1 MKIMYNIIRKKRDGY
16 ELSQQE
22 IERFVN
28 EYTAG
33 KIPDYQAS
41 ALLMAIC
48 INGMNSRETS
58 FLTMA
63 MAKSGD
69 QVDLKGLGNLS
80 ADKHSTGGVGD
91 KTSLIVVPIAAV
103 LGCKV
108 AKMSGR
114 GLGHTG
120 GTVDK
125 LESIPGYKTAISPDI
140 LIEQTKKVGIA
151 LASQSGNLVPADKK
165 IYALR
170 DVTGTVESIPLIAS
184 SIMSKKL
191 ASGAQNIVLDV
202 KVGSGAFMKSI
213 GEARELASAMVDIGK
228 ASGRNVR
235 AVLTN
240 MDIPLGNAVGNS
252 LEVIEAIEI
261 LKGNGDKNLLNI
273 CAVLASHMVS
283 MATGIDEEKALSE
296 TYELIENGTA
306 LKKFREWIEAQG
318 GDGRIVDDYS
328 LLGKAS
334 VKYEIK
340 AEKDGFIT
348 KMDAEKIGSICV
360 DLGGGRK
367 TKDDE
372 IDHTAGIILI
382 KKTGD
387 RVKKSEVIAKLYTN
401 KENVIHTAERDFLS
415 SIEITDEKPTQQ
427 ELIYEVVK

>member
-1 MKIMYNIIRKKRDGY
+1 MYSIIRKKRDGY

-33 KIPDYQAS
+33 RIPDYQAS

-63 MAKSGD
+63 MAQSGD
-69 QVDLKGLGNLS
+69 QVDLNGLGNLS

-91 KTSLIVVPIAAV
+91 KTSLIVLPIAAV

-120 GTVDK
+120 GTIDK

-202 KVGSGAFMKSI
+202 KVGSGAFMKNI
-213 GEARELASAMVDIGK
+213 EEARALAGAMVDIGK

-235 AVLTN
+235 AILTN

-261 LKGNGDKNLLNI
+261 LKGNGDKNLLDI
-273 CAVLASHMVS
+273 CSVLASHMVS

-296 TYELIENGTA
+296 AYLSIENGTA

-318 GDGRIVDDYS
+318 GDGRIVDDCS
-328 LLGKAS
+328 ILGKAS
-334 VKYEIK
+334 VEYEIK
-340 AEKDGFIT
+340 AEKDGFIS
-348 KMDAEKIGSICV
+348 KMDVEKIGRICV

-367 TKDDE
+367 TKDDK

-387 RVKKSEVIAKLYTN
+387 MVEKGEAIAKLYTN
-401 KENVIHTAERDFLS
+401 KENAVPTAEKDFLS
-415 SIEITDEKPTQQ
+415 AVEITGKKPAQQ

>member
-1 MKIMYNIIRKKRDGY
+1 MYNILRKKRDGY
-16 ELSQQE
+16 ELSQEE
-22 IERFVN
+22 ITRFVN
-28 EYTAG
+28 GYTEE

-48 INGMNSRETS
+48 IKGMTPREIS
-58 FLTMA
+58 DLTIA

-69 QVDLKGLGNLS
+69 RVDLSELGDLS

-91 KTSLIVVPIAAV
+91 KTSLIVLPIAAV

-125 LESIPGYKTAISPDI
+125 LESIPGYKTAISPEK

-213 GEARELASAMVDIGK
+213 EEARLLAECMVAIGK
-228 ASGRNVR
+228 SSGRNVR
-235 AVLTN
+235 AILTN

-261 LKGNGDKNLLNI
+261 LKGHGDRNLLDI
-273 CAVLASHMVS
+273 CCTLASHMAS
-283 MATGIDEEKALSE
+283 MALGIDEKEALSQA
-296 TYELIENGTA
+296 YKSVDSGIA
-306 LKKFREWIEAQG
+306 LRKFWEWIKAQG

-328 LLGKAS
+328 LLGKA
-334 VKYEIK
+334 KIKHEIK
-340 AEKDGFIT
+340 AEKDGYIS

-360 DLGGGRK
+360 ELGGGRK
-367 TKDDE
+367 TKEDK
-372 IDHTAGIILI
+372 IDHTAGIILC

-387 RVKKSEVIAKLYTN
+387 KVEKGDVIAKLYTY
-401 KENVIHTAERDFLS
+401 KENSLGAVKTDFLS
-415 SIEITDEKPTQQ
+415 AVEISDKKSIAQK
-427 ELIYEVVK
+427 LIYEVVK

>member
-1 MKIMYNIIRKKRDGY
+1 MYGIIRKKRDGH
-16 ELSQQE
+16 ELSREE
-22 IERFVN
+22 ITRFVN
-28 EYTAG
+28 EYTMG

-48 INGMNSRETS
+48 INGMTSRETS

-69 QVDLKGLGNLS
+69 QVDLSELGKLS

-91 KTSLIVVPIAAV
+91 KTSLIVLPIAAM

-125 LESIPGYKTAISPDI
+125 LESVSGYETAISPDK

-184 SIMSKKL
+184 SIMSKKI

-213 GEARELASAMVDIGK
+213 DGARALANTMVDIGK

-235 AVLTN
+235 AILTN
-240 MDIPLGNAVGNS
+240 MDVPLGNAVGNS

-261 LKGNGDKNLLNI
+261 LKGNGDRNLLDI
-273 CAVLASHMVS
+273 CCNLASHMAS
-283 MATGIDEEKALSE
+283 MATGIDEEKAL
-296 TYELIENGTA
+296 TKAYESVENGTA
-306 LKKFREWIEAQG
+306 LGKFKEWIVAQG
-318 GDGRIVDDYS
+318 GDGRVVDDYS
-328 LLGKAS
+328 LFGKAS
-334 VKYEIK
+334 VEYEIK
-340 AEKDGFIT
+340 AEKDGFIS

-360 DLGGGRK
+360 NLGGGRK
-367 TKDDE
+367 TKDDK

-387 RVKKSEVIAKLYTN
+387 MVEKGEVIAKLYTN
-401 KENVIHTAERDFLS
+401 KENAIPTAEKDFLS
-415 SIEITDEKPTQQ
+415 AIEITGRKPAKQK
-427 ELIYEVVK
+427 LIYEVVR

>member
-1 MKIMYNIIRKKRDGY
+1 MKIMYSIIRKKRDGH
-16 ELSQQE
+16 ELLQE
-22 IERFVN
+22 EITRFVN
-28 EYTAG
+28 EYTEG
-33 KIPDYQAS
+33 KTPDYQAS

-48 INGMNSRETS
+48 IKGMTSRETS
-58 FLTMA
+58 DLTIA
-63 MAKSGD
+63 MAQSGD
-69 QVDLKGLGNLS
+69 QVDLKGLGKLS

-91 KTSLIVVPIAAV
+91 KTSLIVLPIAAV

-108 AKMSGR
+108 AKMSGH

-125 LESIPGYKTAISPDI
+125 LESIPGYETAISPDI

-213 GEARELASAMVDIGK
+213 EEARALANAMVDIGK

-235 AVLTN
+235 AILTN

-261 LKGNGDKNLLNI
+261 LKGNSDKNLLDI
-273 CAVLASHMVS
+273 CCNLAAHMAS
-283 MATGIDEEKALSE
+283 MATGIDEEKALSGAYG
-296 TYELIENGTA
+296 TIENGTA
-306 LKKFREWIEAQG
+306 LKKFREWIEEQG

-328 LLGKAS
+328 LFKKAA
-334 VKYEIK
+334 VEYEVK
-340 AEKDGFIT
+340 AEKDGFIS

-367 TKDDE
+367 TKDDK

-387 RVKKSEVIAKLYTN
+387 RVKKGEVIAKLYTN
-401 KENVIHTAERDFLS
+401 KNDAVFTAERDYLEVV
-415 SIEITDEKPTQQ
+415 EISDEKPIEQK
-427 ELIYEVVK
+427 LIYEMVK

>member
-1 MKIMYNIIRKKRDGY
+1 MKIMYNIIRKKRDGH
-16 ELSQQE
+16 ELSQEE
-22 IERFVN
+22 ITRFVN

-48 INGMNSRETS
+48 IQGMSARETS

-63 MAKSGD
+63 MTKSGD
-69 QVDLKGLGNLS
+69 QMDLSVLGKLS

-125 LESIPGYKTAISPDI
+125 LESIPGYETEVSPYR
-140 LIEQTKKVGIA
+140 LIDQTKNIGVA

-191 ASGAQNIVLDV
+191 ASGAQNIVLDI

-213 GEARELASAMVDIGK
+213 EEARALANAMVDIGK

-261 LKGNGDKNLLNI
+261 LKGNGDRNLLDI
-273 CAVLASHMVS
+273 CCSLASHMAS

-296 TYELIENGTA
+296 AYETIKNGTA
-306 LKKFREWIEAQG
+306 LRKFREWIEAQG

-328 LLGKAS
+328 LFGKAS
-334 VKYEIK
+334 VEYEIK
-340 AEKDGFIT
+340 AEKDGFIS

-360 DLGGGRK
+360 NLGGGRK

-372 IDHTAGIILI
+372 IDHTAGIILS

-387 RVKKSEVIAKLYTN
+387 WVKKGEVIAKLYTN
-401 KENVIHTAERDFLS
+401 KKNAISVAEKNFLGA
-415 SIEITDEKPTQQ
+415 IEITDKKPAQQ
-427 ELIYEVVK
+427 KLIYEVVK

>member
-1 MKIMYNIIRKKRDGY
+1 MKIMYNIIRKKRDGF
-16 ELSQQE
+16 ELSREE
-22 IERFVN
+22 ITKFVN

-48 INGMNSRETS
+48 INGMCARETS
-58 FLTMA
+58 DLTMA
-63 MAKSGD
+63 MAQSGD
-69 QVDLKGLGNLS
+69 RVDLSELGLLS

-103 LGCKV
+103 LGCRV

-125 LESIPGYKTAISPDI
+125 LESIHGYETAISPER
-140 LIEQTKKVGIA
+140 LIEQTKKVGIT
-151 LASQSGNLVPADKK
+151 LTSQSGNLVPADKK

-191 ASGAQNIVLDV
+191 ASGAKNIVLDV
-202 KVGSGAFMKSI
+202 KVGSGAFMKDIHS
-213 GEARELASAMVDIGK
+213 ARELAQTMVNIGK
-228 ASGRNVR
+228 ASDRNVR

-252 LEVIEAIEI
+252 LEVIEAIET
-261 LKGNGDKNLLNI
+261 LKGNGDRNLLDI
-273 CAVLASHMVS
+273 SCTLAAHMAS
-283 MATGIDEEKALSE
+283 MAVGIDEEKALSE
-296 TYELIENGTA
+296 AYEAVENGTA
-306 LKKFREWIEAQG
+306 LRKFREWIEAQG
-318 GDGRIVDDYS
+318 GDGRIVEDYS
-328 LLGKAS
+328 LLGKAL
-334 VKYEIK
+334 VEKEIESLK
-340 AEKDGFIT
+340 TGYISKI
-348 KMDAEKIGSICV
+348 DAEKIGSICV

-367 TKDDE
+367 TKEDK
-372 IDHTAGIILI
+372 IDHTAGIILV

-387 RVKKSEVIAKLYTN
+387 KVEKGEVIARVYTN
-401 KENVIHTAERDFLS
+401 KENVVTDAEKDYLDA
-415 SIEITDEKPTQQ
+415 IEISNKKPVQQ
-427 ELIYEVVK
+427 KLIYEVVK

>member
-1 MKIMYNIIRKKRDGY
+1 MYNIIRKKRDGF
-16 ELSQQE
+16 ELSREE
-22 IERFVN
+22 ITKFVK
-28 EYTAG
+28 EYTDG
-33 KIPDYQAS
+33 KICDYQAS
-41 ALLMAIC
+41 ALLMAVC
-48 INGMNSRETS
+48 IKGMTARETS
-58 FLTMA
+58 DLTTA
-63 MAKSGD
+63 MANSGD
-69 QVDLKGLGNLS
+69 TVDLSGLGSLS

-91 KTSLIVVPIAAV
+91 KTSLIVLPIAAA

-125 LESIPGYKTAISPDI
+125 LESIPGYETAISPEK

-151 LASQSGNLVPADKK
+151 LASQSGNLTPADKK

-184 SIMSKKL
+184 SIMSKKI

-213 GEARELASAMVDIGK
+213 DDARDLANAMVEIGK

-235 AVLTN
+235 AILTN

-261 LKGNGDKNLLNI
+261 LKGNGDKNLLDI
-273 CAVLASHMVS
+273 CCALAANMAS
-283 MATGIDEEKALSE
+283 MAVGIDVEKALSLAHE
-296 TYELIENGTA
+296 SVQNGSA
-306 LKKFREWIEAQG
+306 LLKFREWIEAQG
-318 GDGRIVDDYS
+318 GDGRIVDNYS

-334 VKYEIK
+334 VEKEIK
-340 AEKDGFIT
+340 SEISGYIT
-348 KMDAEKIGSICV
+348 KMDAEKIGNICV

-367 TKDDE
+367 TKEDK
-372 IDHTAGIILI
+372 IDHTAGIILV

-387 RVKKSEVIAKLYTN
+387 KVEKGEVIARVYTN
-401 KENVIHTAERDFLS
+401 KEDVVIKAAEDFLNA
-415 SIEITDEKPTQQ
+415 IEIADKKPEMQK
-427 ELIYEVVK
+427 LIYEVVK

>member
-16 ELSQQE
+16 ELSQEE
-22 IERFVN
+22 ITRFVN

-33 KIPDYQAS
+33 RIPDYQAS

-48 INGMNSRETS
+48 INGMTSRETS
-58 FLTMA
+58 DLTISMA
-63 MAKSGD
+63 HSGD
-69 QVDLKGLGNLS
+69 QVDLRELGKLS

-91 KTSLIVVPIAAV
+91 KTSLIVLPIAAV

-125 LESIPGYKTAISPDI
+125 LESIPGYETAISPDK
-140 LIEQTKKVGIA
+140 LIEQTKKAGIA

-191 ASGAQNIVLDV
+191 ASGSQNIVLDV
-202 KVGSGAFMKSI
+202 KVGSGAFMKNI
-213 GEARELASAMVDIGK
+213 EEARALANAMVDIGK

-261 LKGNGDKNLLNI
+261 LKGNGDRNLLDI
-273 CAVLASHMVS
+273 CCNLAAHMAS
-283 MATGIDEEKALSE
+283 MAMGIDEEKALTKAYE
-296 TYELIENGTA
+296 TIENGTA

-328 LLGKAS
+328 IFGKAS
-334 VKYEIK
+334 VEYEIK
-340 AEKDGFIT
+340 AEKDGFIS
-348 KMDAEKIGSICV
+348 KMDAEKVGSICV
-360 DLGGGRK
+360 NLGGGRK

-387 RVKKSEVIAKLYTN
+387 KAEKGEVLAKLYTN
-401 KENVIHTAERDFLS
+401 NENAIPTAEKVFLDAV
-415 SIEITDEKPTQQ
+415 EINGEKPTEQK
-427 ELIYEVVK
+427 LIYEVVK

>member
-1 MKIMYNIIRKKRDGY
+1 MYDIIRKKRDGY
-16 ELSQQE
+16 ELSREE
-22 IERFVN
+22 IAKFVSGYASG
-28 EYTAG
+28 E
-33 KIPDYQAS
+33 IPDYQAS

-48 INGMNSRETS
+48 IRGMSARETS
-58 FLTMA
+58 DLTME
-63 MAKSGD
+63 MAQSGD
-69 QVDLKGLGNLS
+69 RVDLSALGSLS

-91 KTSLIVVPIAAV
+91 KTSLIVAPIAAV

-125 LESIPGYKTAISPDI
+125 LESIPGYETAIYPDK
-140 LIEQTKKVGIA
+140 LIEQTKMVGIA

-184 SIMSKKL
+184 SIMSKKI

-202 KVGSGAFMKSI
+202 KVGSGAFMKSLE
-213 GEARELASAMVDIGK
+213 EARILADAMVEIGK

-252 LEVIEAIEI
+252 LEVIEAIET
-261 LKGNGDKNLLNI
+261 LKGNGDKNLLDI
-273 CAVLASHMVS
+273 CCTLASHMAS
-283 MATGIDEEKALSE
+283 MAVGLDEEKAILMA
-296 TYELIENGTA
+296 YESIENGSA
-306 LKKFREWIEAQG
+306 LSKFREWIEAQG
-318 GDGRIVDDYS
+318 GNGDVVDDYS
-328 LLGKAS
+328 IFGSAS
-334 VKYEIK
+334 VEYEIK

-360 DLGGGRK
+360 NLGGGRK
-367 TKDDE
+367 TKDDT
-372 IDHTAGIILI
+372 IDHTAGIILV

-387 RVKKSEVIAKLYTN
+387 KVEKGEVIAKLHTN
-401 KENVIHTAERDFLS
+401 KSKVITIAEKDFLNAVR
-415 SIEITDEKPTQQ
+415 IDNKKPITQK
-427 ELIYEVVK
+427 LIYEVVK

>member
-16 ELSQQE
+16 ELSQEE
-22 IERFVN
+22 ITRFVN
-28 EYTAG
+28 EYTEG

-48 INGMNSRETS
+48 IQGMSSRETS

-63 MAKSGD
+63 MAQSGD
-69 QVDLKGLGNLS
+69 QVDLSELGNLS

-91 KTSLIVVPIAAV
+91 KTSLIVLPISAV

-125 LESIPGYKTAISPDI
+125 LESIPGYETAISPDK

-202 KVGSGAFMKSI
+202 KVGSGAFMKSTH
-213 GEARELASAMVDIGK
+213 EARALANVMVDIGK

-235 AVLTN
+235 AILTN

-261 LKGNGDKNLLNI
+261 LKGNGDKNLLDI
-273 CAVLASHMVS
+273 CCSLASHMAS

-296 TYELIENGTA
+296 AYKAIRRGIA
-306 LKKFREWIEAQG
+306 LEKFREWIEAQG

-334 VKYEIK
+334 VESEVKS
-340 AEKDGFIT
+340 EKDGFIS
-348 KMDAEKIGSICV
+348 KIDAEKVGSICV

-367 TKDDE
+367 TKDDK
-372 IDHTAGIILI
+372 IDHTAGIILVR
-382 KKTGD
+382 KTGD
-387 RVKKSEVIAKLYTN
+387 RVKKGEVIAKLYTN
-401 KENVIHTAERDFLS
+401 KENTVSTAEKNFLGA
-415 SIEITDEKPTQQ
+415 IEITNEKPAEQK
-427 ELIYEVVK
+427 LIYEVVK

>member
-1 MKIMYNIIRKKRDGY
+1 MYGIIRKKRDGH
-16 ELSQQE
+16 ELSREE
-22 IERFVN
+22 ITRFVN
-28 EYTAG
+28 EYTMG

-48 INGMNSRETS
+48 INGMTSRETS

-69 QVDLKGLGNLS
+69 QVDLSELGKLS

-91 KTSLIVVPIAAV
+91 KTSLIVLPIAAM

-125 LESIPGYKTAISPDI
+125 LESVSGYETAISPDK

-184 SIMSKKL
+184 SIMSKKI

-213 GEARELASAMVDIGK
+213 DGARALANTMVDIGK

-235 AVLTN
+235 AILTN
-240 MDIPLGNAVGNS
+240 MDVPLGNAVGNS

-261 LKGNGDKNLLNI
+261 LKGNGDRNLLDI
-273 CAVLASHMVS
+273 CCNLASHMAS
-283 MATGIDEEKALSE
+283 MATGIDEEKAL
-296 TYELIENGTA
+296 TKAYESVENGTA
-306 LKKFREWIEAQG
+306 LGKFKEWIVAQG
-318 GDGRIVDDYS
+318 GDGRVVDDYS
-328 LLGKAS
+328 LFGTAS
-334 VKYEIK
+334 VEYEIK
-340 AEKDGFIT
+340 AEKDGFIS

-360 DLGGGRK
+360 NLGGGRK
-367 TKDDE
+367 TKDDK

-387 RVKKSEVIAKLYTN
+387 MVEKGEVIAKLYTN
-401 KENVIHTAERDFLS
+401 KENAIPTAEKDFLS
-415 SIEITDEKPTQQ
+415 AIEITGRKPAKQK
-427 ELIYEVVK
+427 LIYEVVR

>member
-1 MKIMYNIIRKKRDGY
+1 MYGIIRKKRDGY
-16 ELSQQE
+16 ELSQEE
-22 IERFVN
+22 ITKFVN
-28 EYTAG
+28 EYTTG

-48 INGMNSRETS
+48 INGMTSRETS

-69 QVDLKGLGNLS
+69 QVDLKGLGKLS

-91 KTSLIVVPIAAV
+91 KTSLIVLPIAAV

-125 LESIPGYKTAISPDI
+125 LESIPGYETAISPDK
-140 LIEQTKKVGIA
+140 LIEQTKKVGIT
-151 LASQSGNLVPADKK
+151 LTSQSGNLVPADKK

-202 KVGSGAFMKSI
+202 KVGSGAFMKNI
-213 GEARELASAMVDIGK
+213 EEARALANSMVDIGK

-252 LEVIEAIEI
+252 LEVIETIEI
-261 LKGNGDKNLLNI
+261 LKGNGDKNLLDI
-273 CAVLASHMVS
+273 CCSLAAHMAS
-283 MATGIDEEKALSE
+283 MATGIDEEKAL
-296 TYELIENGTA
+296 TKAYESVENGTA
-306 LKKFREWIEAQG
+306 LGKFKEWIVAQG
-318 GDGRIVDDYS
+318 GDGRIIDDYS
-328 LLGKAS
+328 LFGKAS
-334 VKYEIK
+334 VEYEIK
-340 AEKDGFIT
+340 ADKDGFIS
-348 KMDAEKIGSICV
+348 KMDAERIGSICV

-367 TKDDE
+367 TKDDK

-387 RVKKSEVIAKLYTN
+387 EVEKGEVIAKLYTN
-401 KENVIHTAERDFLS
+401 KKNATPTAERDFLDA
-415 SIEITDEKPTQQ
+415 IEITDEKPTEQR
-427 ELIYEVVK
+427 LIYEVVR

>member
-1 MKIMYNIIRKKRDGY
+1 MYGIIRKKRDGH
-16 ELSQQE
+16 ELSREE
-22 IERFVN
+22 ITRFVN
-28 EYTAG
+28 EYTTG

-48 INGMNSRETS
+48 INGMTSHETS

-69 QVDLKGLGNLS
+69 QVDLSELGKLS

-91 KTSLIVVPIAAV
+91 KTSLIVLPIAAM

-125 LESIPGYKTAISPDI
+125 LESVSGYETAISPDK

-151 LASQSGNLVPADKK
+151 LASQSGNLTPADKK

-184 SIMSKKL
+184 SIMSKKI

-213 GEARELASAMVDIGK
+213 DGARALANTMVDIGK

-235 AVLTN
+235 AILTN
-240 MDIPLGNAVGNS
+240 MDVPLGNAVGNS

-261 LKGNGDKNLLNI
+261 LKGNGDRNLLDI
-273 CAVLASHMVS
+273 CCNLASHMAS
-283 MATGIDEEKALSE
+283 MATGIDEEKAL
-296 TYELIENGTA
+296 TKAYESIENGTA
-306 LKKFREWIEAQG
+306 LGKFKEWIVAQG
-318 GDGRIVDDYS
+318 GDGRVVDDYS
-328 LLGKAS
+328 LFGKAS
-334 VKYEIK
+334 VEYEIK
-340 AEKDGFIT
+340 AEKDGFIS
-348 KMDAEKIGSICV
+348 KMDAEMIGSICV
-360 DLGGGRK
+360 NLGGGRK
-367 TKDDE
+367 TKDDK

-387 RVKKSEVIAKLYTN
+387 MVEKGEVIAKLYTN
-401 KENVIHTAERDFLS
+401 KENAIPTAEKDFLS
-415 SIEITDEKPTQQ
+415 AIEITGRKPAKQK
-427 ELIYEVVK
+427 LIYEVVR

>member
-16 ELSQQE
+16 ELSREE
-22 IERFVN
+22 ITRFVN

-48 INGMNSRETS
+48 IQGMSARETS
-58 FLTMA
+58 DLTMA

-69 QVDLKGLGNLS
+69 QVNLSELGKLS

-91 KTSLIVVPIAAV
+91 KTSLIVLPIAAV

-125 LESIPGYKTAISPDI
+125 LESIPDYETAISPDK
-140 LIEQTKKVGIA
+140 LIEQTKKVGVA

-213 GEARELASAMVDIGK
+213 EEARGLANAMVDIGK
-228 ASGRNVR
+228 ASGRKVR

-261 LKGNGDKNLLNI
+261 LKGNGDKNLLDI
-273 CAVLASHMVS
+273 CCSLAAYMAS
-283 MATGIDEEKALSE
+283 MATGINEEKAL
-296 TYELIENGTA
+296 TKAYESIENGTA
-306 LKKFREWIEAQG
+306 LQKFREWIEAQG

-328 LLGKAS
+328 LFGKALIE
-334 VKYEIK
+334 YEIK
-340 AEKDGFIT
+340 AEKDGFIS
-348 KMDAEKIGSICV
+348 KIDAETIGSICV

-367 TKDDE
+367 TKEDE

-387 RVKKSEVIAKLYTN
+387 KVEKGELIAKLYTN
-401 KENVIHTAERDFLS
+401 KENAVPVAEKDFLC
-415 SIEITDEKPTQQ
+415 SIEITNKKPAEQK
-427 ELIYEVVK
+427 LIYEVVR

>member
-1 MKIMYNIIRKKRDGY
+1 MYSIIRKKRDGF
-16 ELSQQE
+16 ELSREE
-22 IERFVN
+22 ITKFVK
-28 EYTAG
+28 EYTDG
-33 KIPDYQAS
+33 IIPDYQAS

-48 INGMNSRETS
+48 IKGMTARETS
-58 FLTMA
+58 DLTTA
-63 MAKSGD
+63 MANSGD
-69 QVDLKGLGNLS
+69 MVDLSELGSLS

-91 KTSLIVVPIAAV
+91 KTSLIVLPIAAA

-125 LESIPGYKTAISPDI
+125 LESIPGYETAISPEK
-140 LIEQTKKVGIA
+140 LIEQTKKAGIA
-151 LASQSGNLVPADKK
+151 LASQSGNLTPADKK

-184 SIMSKKL
+184 SIMSKKI

-213 GEARELASAMVDIGK
+213 DDARDLANAMVEIGK

-261 LKGNGDKNLLNI
+261 LKGNGDKNLLDI
-273 CAVLASHMVS
+273 CCALAANMAS
-283 MATGIDEEKALSE
+283 MAVGIDVEKALSLAHE
-296 TYELIENGTA
+296 SVQNGSA
-306 LKKFREWIEAQG
+306 LLKFREWIEAQG
-318 GDGRIVDDYS
+318 GDGRIVDNYS

-334 VKYEIK
+334 VEKEIK
-340 AEKDGFIT
+340 SEISGYIT
-348 KMDAEKIGSICV
+348 KMDAEKIGNICV

-367 TKDDE
+367 TKEDK
-372 IDHTAGIILI
+372 IDHTAGIILV

-387 RVKKSEVIAKLYTN
+387 KVEKGEVIARVYTN
-401 KENVIHTAERDFLS
+401 KEDVVIKAAEDFLNA
-415 SIEITDEKPTQQ
+415 IEIADKKPEMQK
-427 ELIYEVVK
+427 LIYEVVK

>member
-16 ELSQQE
+16 ELSQEE
-22 IERFVN
+22 ITRFVN

-33 KIPDYQAS
+33 RIPDYQAS

-48 INGMNSRETS
+48 INGMTSRETS
-58 FLTMA
+58 DLTISMA
-63 MAKSGD
+63 HSGD
-69 QVDLKGLGNLS
+69 QVDLRELGKLS

-91 KTSLIVVPIAAV
+91 KTSLIVLPIAAV

-125 LESIPGYKTAISPDI
+125 LESIPGYETAISPDK
-140 LIEQTKKVGIA
+140 LIEQTKKAGIA

-191 ASGAQNIVLDV
+191 ASGSQNIVLDV
-202 KVGSGAFMKSI
+202 KVGSGAFMKNI
-213 GEARELASAMVDIGK
+213 EEARALANAMVDIGK

-261 LKGNGDKNLLNI
+261 LKGNGDRNLLDI
-273 CAVLASHMVS
+273 CCNLAAHMAS
-283 MATGIDEEKALSE
+283 MAMGIDEEKALTKAYE
-296 TYELIENGTA
+296 TIENGTA

-328 LLGKAS
+328 IFGKAS
-334 VKYEIK
+334 VEYEIK
-340 AEKDGFIT
+340 AEKDGFIS
-348 KMDAEKIGSICV
+348 KMDAEKVGSICV
-360 DLGGGRK
+360 NLGGGRK

-382 KKTGD
+382 KKMGD
-387 RVKKSEVIAKLYTN
+387 KAEKGEVLAKLYTN
-401 KENVIHTAERDFLS
+401 NENAIPVAEKDFLCA
-415 SIEITDEKPTQQ
+415 IEITNKKSAEQK
-427 ELIYEVVK
+427 LIYEVVR

>member
-1 MKIMYNIIRKKRDGY
+1 MYNIIRKKRDGH

-22 IERFVN
+22 ITRFVN

-48 INGMNSRETS
+48 INGMNPRETS

-69 QVDLKGLGNLS
+69 QIDLSGLGKLS

-91 KTSLIVVPIAAV
+91 KTSLIVLPIAAM

-125 LESIPGYKTAISPDI
+125 LESIPGYETAISPEE
-140 LIEQTKKVGIA
+140 LIEQTKKVGVT
-151 LASQSGNLVPADKK
+151 LTSQTGNLVPADKK

-202 KVGSGAFMKSI
+202 KVGSGAFMKNTH
-213 GEARELASAMVDIGK
+213 EARALANAMVDIGK

-235 AVLTN
+235 AIITN
-240 MDIPLGNAVGNS
+240 MDIPLGNTIGNS

-261 LKGNGDKNLLNI
+261 LKGNGDKNLLDI
-273 CAVLASHMVS
+273 CCSLAANMAS

-296 TYELIENGTA
+296 AYETIKNGTA
-306 LKKFREWIEAQG
+306 LRKFREWIEAQG
-318 GDGRIVDDYS
+318 GDGRIVNDYS
-328 LLGKAS
+328 LFGKAS
-334 VKYEIK
+334 VEYEIK
-340 AEKDGFIT
+340 AEKGGFIS

-360 DLGGGRK
+360 NLGGGRK

-387 RVKKSEVIAKLYTN
+387 EVEKGEVIAKLYTN
-401 KENVIHTAERDFLS
+401 KKNAISVAEKDFLNA
-415 SIEITDEKPTQQ
+415 IEITGIKPAQQ
-427 ELIYEVVK
+427 KLIYEVVR

>member
-16 ELSQQE
+16 ELSQEE
-22 IERFVN
+22 ITRFVN
-28 EYTAG
+28 EYTSG
-33 KIPDYQAS
+33 KVPDYQAS

-48 INGMNSRETS
+48 INGMNPRETS
-58 FLTMA
+58 FLTTA
-63 MAKSGD
+63 MAQSGD
-69 QVDLKGLGNLS
+69 QVDLSRLGKLS

-91 KTSLIVVPIAAV
+91 KTSLIAIPIAAV

-125 LESIPGYKTAISPDI
+125 LESIPNYETAISPDK
-140 LIEQTKKVGIA
+140 LIEQTNKVGIA

-191 ASGAQNIVLDV
+191 ASGAHNIVLDV
-202 KVGSGAFMKSI
+202 KVGSGAFMKNI
-213 GEARELASAMVDIGK
+213 EEARLLASAMVNIGK

-235 AVLTN
+235 AILTN

-261 LKGNGDKNLLNI
+261 LKGNGERNLLDI
-273 CAVLASHMVS
+273 CCSLAAHMAS
-283 MATGIDEEKALSE
+283 MVTEIDEEKALAE
-296 TYELIENGTA
+296 AYGTIKNGTA

-318 GDGRIVDDYS
+318 GNGKIVDDYS
-328 LLGKAS
+328 LFGKAS
-334 VKYEIK
+334 FEYEVKTQ
-340 AEKDGFIT
+340 KDGFIS

-387 RVKKSEVIAKLYTN
+387 KVQKGDLIAKLYTN
-401 KENVIHTAERDFLS
+401 NENAISLAEKDLLCA
-415 SIEITDEKPTQQ
+415 IDITDRKPSEQK
-427 ELIYEVVK
+427 LIYEVVK

>member
-16 ELSQQE
+16 ELSQEE
-22 IERFVN
+22 ITRFVN

-48 INGMNSRETS
+48 IQGMTSRETS

-69 QVDLKGLGNLS
+69 QVDLTALGKLS

-91 KTSLIVVPIAAV
+91 KTSLIVLPIATV
-103 LGCKV
+103 LGCKI

-125 LESIPGYKTAISPDI
+125 LESIPGYEIAISPHK
-140 LIEQTKKVGIA
+140 LIEQTEKVGIT
-151 LASQSGNLVPADKK
+151 LTSQSGNLVPADKK

-191 ASGAQNIVLDV
+191 ASGAHNIVLDV

-213 GEARELASAMVDIGK
+213 EEARKLASTMVDIGK

-240 MDIPLGNAVGNS
+240 MDIPLGSAVGNS

-261 LKGNGDKNLLNI
+261 LKGNDDKNLLDI
-273 CAVLASHMVS
+273 CCSLASHMAS
-283 MATGIDEEKALSE
+283 MATGIDEEKAL
-296 TYELIENGTA
+296 TKAYESIENGTA
-306 LKKFREWIEAQG
+306 LSKFREWIEAQG

-328 LLGKAS
+328 LFGKAS
-334 VKYEIK
+334 VEYEIK
-340 AEKDGFIT
+340 AEKDGFIS

-367 TKDDE
+367 TKEDE
-372 IDHTAGIILI
+372 IDHTAGIILVR
-382 KKTGD
+382 KTGD
-387 RVKKSEVIAKLYTN
+387 RVKKGEVIAKLYTN
-401 KENVIHTAERDFLS
+401 KKDAVSTAERDYFEAV
-415 SIEITDEKPTQQ
+415 EISTEKPIEQK
-427 ELIYEVVK
+427 LIYEMVK

>member
-1 MKIMYNIIRKKRDGY
+1 MYGIIRKKRDGY
-16 ELSQQE
+16 ELSQEE
-22 IERFVN
+22 ITRFVN
-28 EYTAG
+28 EYIAG

-48 INGMNSRETS
+48 INGMTSRETS

-63 MAKSGD
+63 MAQSGD
-69 QVDLKGLGNLS
+69 QVDLKGLRKLS

-91 KTSLIVVPIAAV
+91 KTSLIVLPIAAV

-125 LESIPGYKTAISPDI
+125 LESIPGYETAISPDK

-184 SIMSKKL
+184 SIMSKKI
-191 ASGAQNIVLDV
+191 ASGTQNIVLDV

-213 GEARELASAMVDIGK
+213 EEARALASAMVDIGK

-235 AVLTN
+235 AILTN

-261 LKGNGDKNLLNI
+261 LKGNGDRNLLDI
-273 CAVLASHMVS
+273 CCNLASHMAS
-283 MATGIDEEKALSE
+283 MVTGIDEEKAL
-296 TYELIENGTA
+296 TKAYESIENSTA
-306 LKKFREWIEAQG
+306 LGKFKEWIVAQG

-328 LLGKAS
+328 LFGKAS
-334 VKYEIK
+334 VEYEIK
-340 AEKDGFIT
+340 AEKDGFIS

-367 TKDDE
+367 TKDDK
-372 IDHTAGIILI
+372 IDHTAGITLI

-387 RVKKSEVIAKLYTN
+387 KVEKGEVIAKLYTN
-401 KENVIHTAERDFLS
+401 KENAISIAEKNFLS
-415 SIEITDEKPTQQ
+415 AIEITDKKPAEQR
-427 ELIYEVVK
+427 LIYEVVR

>member
-1 MKIMYNIIRKKRDGY
+1 MKIMYNIIRKKRDGH
-16 ELSQQE
+16 ELSQEE
-22 IERFVN
+22 ITRFVN

-48 INGMNSRETS
+48 IQGMSARETS
-58 FLTMA
+58 DLTMA
-63 MAKSGD
+63 MTKSGD
-69 QVDLKGLGNLS
+69 QMDLSVLGKLS

-125 LESIPGYKTAISPDI
+125 LEAIPGYKTAISPDK

-151 LASQSGNLVPADKK
+151 LSSQSGNLVPADKK

-191 ASGAQNIVLDV
+191 ASGAQNIVLDI

-213 GEARELASAMVDIGK
+213 EEARALANAMVDIGK

-261 LKGNGDKNLLNI
+261 LKGNGDRNLLDI
-273 CAVLASHMVS
+273 CCSLASHMAS
-283 MATGIDEEKALSE
+283 MATGIDEEKAL
-296 TYELIENGTA
+296 TKAYESIENGTA
-306 LKKFREWIEAQG
+306 LSKFREWIEAQG
-318 GDGRIVDDYS
+318 GDGRIVGDYS
-328 LLGKAS
+328 LFGKAS
-334 VKYEIK
+334 VEYEIK
-340 AEKDGFIT
+340 AEKEGFIS

-387 RVKKSEVIAKLYTN
+387 EVEKGEVIAKLYTN
-401 KENVIHTAERDFLS
+401 KENAVSTAERDYLETV
-415 SIEITDEKPTQQ
+415 EISDEKPAEQR
-427 ELIYEVVK
+427 LIYEVVR

>member
-1 MKIMYNIIRKKRDGY
+1 MYNIIRKKRDGY
-16 ELSQQE
+16 ELSREE
-22 IERFVN
+22 ITRFVN

-48 INGMNSRETS
+48 IQGMSARETS
-58 FLTMA
+58 DLTMA

-69 QVDLKGLGNLS
+69 QVNLSELGKLS

-91 KTSLIVVPIAAV
+91 KTSLIVLPSAAG

-125 LESIPGYKTAISPDI
+125 LESIPDYETAISPDK
-140 LIEQTKKVGIA
+140 LIEQTKKVGVA
-151 LASQSGNLVPADKK
+151 LASQSGNLVPADKQ
-165 IYALR
+165 ISALR
-170 DVTGTVESIPLIAS
+170 DVTGTVESTPLIAS

-213 GEARELASAMVDIGK
+213 EEARGLANAMVDIGK
-228 ASGRNVR
+228 ASGRKVR

-240 MDIPLGNAVGNS
+240 MDVPLGNAVGNS

-261 LKGNGDKNLLNI
+261 LKGNGDKNLLDI
-273 CAVLASHMVS
+273 CCSLAAYMAS
-283 MATGIDEEKALSE
+283 MATGIDEEKAL
-296 TYELIENGTA
+296 TKAYESIENGTA
-306 LKKFREWIEAQG
+306 LQKFREWIEAQG
-318 GDGRIVDDYS
+318 GDGIIVDDYS
-328 LLGKAS
+328 LFGKALIE
-334 VKYEIK
+334 YEIK
-340 AEKDGFIT
+340 AEKDGFIS
-348 KMDAEKIGSICV
+348 KIDAETIGSICV

-367 TKDDE
+367 TKDDK

-387 RVKKSEVIAKLYTN
+387 KVEKGEVIAKLYTN
-401 KENVIHTAERDFLS
+401 KENAVPVAEKDFLC
-415 SIEITDEKPTQQ
+415 SIEITNKKPAEQK
-427 ELIYEVVK
+427 LIYEVVR

>member
-1 MKIMYNIIRKKRDGY
+1 MKIMYNIIRKKRDGH
-16 ELSQQE
+16 ELSQEE
-22 IERFVN
+22 ITKFVN
-28 EYTAG
+28 KYIAG

-48 INGMNSRETS
+48 IQGMSARETS
-58 FLTMA
+58 DLTMA

-69 QVDLKGLGNLS
+69 QVDLSELGKLS

-125 LESIPGYKTAISPDI
+125 LESIPGYETAISPDK

-184 SIMSKKL
+184 SVMSKKL
-191 ASGAQNIVLDV
+191 ASGARNIVLDV

-213 GEARELASAMVDIGK
+213 EEARGLANAMVDIGK

-235 AVLTN
+235 AILTN

-252 LEVIEAIEI
+252 LEVIEVIEI
-261 LKGNGDKNLLNI
+261 LKGNGDKNLLDI
-273 CAVLASHMVS
+273 CCNLAAHMAS
-283 MATGIDEEKALSE
+283 MATGIDEEKALWEAYKS
-296 TYELIENGTA
+296 IENGTA
-306 LKKFREWIEAQG
+306 LIKFREWIEAQG

-328 LLGKAS
+328 LFGKAS
-334 VKYEIK
+334 VEYEIK
-340 AEKDGFIT
+340 AEKDGFIS

-387 RVKKSEVIAKLYTN
+387 KVQKGELIAKFYTN
-401 KENVIHTAERDFLS
+401 NENAIPLAEKDFLS
-415 SIEITDEKPTQQ
+415 AIEITGRKPAKQK
-427 ELIYEVVK
+427 LIYEVVK

>member
-1 MKIMYNIIRKKRDGY
+1 MYGIIRKKRDGY
-16 ELSQQE
+16 ELSQEE
-22 IERFVN
+22 ITRFVN
-28 EYTAG
+28 EYIAG

-48 INGMNSRETS
+48 INGMTSRETS

-63 MAKSGD
+63 MAQSGD
-69 QVDLKGLGNLS
+69 QVDLKGLRKLS

-91 KTSLIVVPIAAV
+91 KTSLIVLPIAAV

-125 LESIPGYKTAISPDI
+125 LESIPGYETAISPDK
-140 LIEQTKKVGIA
+140 LIEQTRKVGIA

-184 SIMSKKL
+184 SIMSKKI
-191 ASGAQNIVLDV
+191 ASGTQNIVLDV

-213 GEARELASAMVDIGK
+213 EEARALASAMVDIGK

-235 AVLTN
+235 AILTN

-261 LKGNGDKNLLNI
+261 LKGNGDRNLLDI
-273 CAVLASHMVS
+273 CCNLASHMAS
-283 MATGIDEEKALSE
+283 MATGIDEEKAL
-296 TYELIENGTA
+296 TKAYESIENGTA
-306 LKKFREWIEAQG
+306 LGKFKEWIVAQG
-318 GDGRIVDDYS
+318 GDGRVVDDYS
-328 LLGKAS
+328 LFGKAS
-334 VKYEIK
+334 VEYEIK
-340 AEKDGFIT
+340 AEKDGFIL
-348 KMDAEKIGSICV
+348 KMDAEMIGSICV
-360 DLGGGRK
+360 NLGGGRK
-367 TKDDE
+367 TKDDK

-387 RVKKSEVIAKLYTN
+387 MVEKGEVIAKLYTN
-401 KENVIHTAERDFLS
+401 KENAIPTAEKDFLS
-415 SIEITDEKPTQQ
+415 AIEITDKKPAEQR
-427 ELIYEVVK
+427 LIYEVVR

>member
-16 ELSQQE
+16 ELSQEE
-22 IERFVN
+22 ITRFVN
-28 EYTAG
+28 EYTVG

-48 INGMNSRETS
+48 IQGMTSRETS

-69 QVDLKGLGNLS
+69 QVDLSELGKLS

-103 LGCKV
+103 LGCKI

-125 LESIPGYKTAISPDI
+125 LESIPGYETAISPDK

-184 SIMSKKL
+184 SIMSKKI

-213 GEARELASAMVDIGK
+213 EEARALANAMTDIGK

-240 MDIPLGNAVGNS
+240 MDIPLGSAVGNS

-261 LKGNGDKNLLNI
+261 LKGNGDRNLLDI
-273 CAVLASHMVS
+273 CCNLATHMAS
-283 MATGIDEEKALSE
+283 MATGINEEKAL
-296 TYELIENGTA
+296 TKAYESIENGTA
-306 LKKFREWIEAQG
+306 LQKFREWIEAQD

-328 LLGKAS
+328 LFGKAS
-334 VKYEIK
+334 VEYEVK
-340 AEKDGFIT
+340 VEKDGFIS

-372 IDHTAGIILI
+372 IDHTAGITLI

-387 RVKKSEVIAKLYTN
+387 KVEKGEVIAKLYTN
-401 KENVIHTAERDFLS
+401 KENAIPIAEKNFLGA
-415 SIEITDEKPTQQ
+415 IEITNKKTAEQK
-427 ELIYEVVK
+427 LIYEVVK

>member
-16 ELSQQE
+16 ELSREE
-22 IERFVN
+22 IMKFVN
-28 EYTAG
+28 GYTEG
-33 KIPDYQAS
+33 SIPDYQAS

-48 INGMNSRETS
+48 INGMNARETAD
-58 FLTMA
+58 LTMA
-63 MAKSGD
+63 MALSGD
-69 QVDLKGLGNLS
+69 RVDLGKLGNLS

-125 LESIPGYKTAISPDI
+125 LESIPGYETAISPER
-140 LIEQTKKVGIA
+140 LIEQTEKVGIA

-191 ASGAQNIVLDV
+191 ASGSKNIVLDV
-202 KVGSGAFMKSI
+202 KVGSGAFMKNL
-213 GEARELASAMVDIGK
+213 EDARSLAGAMVDIGK

-252 LEVIEAIEI
+252 IEVIEAVEI
-261 LKGNGDKNLLNI
+261 LKGNGDRNLLDI
-273 CAVLASHMVS
+273 SCTLAAHMAS
-283 MATGIDEEKALSE
+283 MATGIEGEKALSE
-296 TYELIENGTA
+296 AYKSIENGTA
-306 LKKFREWIEAQG
+306 LQKCREWIEAQG

-328 LLGKAS
+328 LFGKAS
-334 VKYEIK
+334 VEYEVK
-340 AEKDGFIT
+340 AEKDGFISR
-348 KMDAEKIGSICV
+348 MDAEKIGSICV

-372 IDHTAGIILI
+372 IDHTAGIILV

-387 RVKKSEVIAKLYTN
+387 NVQKGEVIAKLYTN
-401 KENVIHTAERDFLS
+401 KNDVVLTAEKDF
-415 SIEITDEKPTQQ
+415 IDAVEIGNEKPAEQK
-427 ELIYEVVK
+427 LIYEVVK